1 MRKLEGRA
9 MICLL
14 LILAM
19 IAGLL
24 FFVIRLEINGSKW
37 AGFYANEHIFSEG
50 HLNTGVITD
59 RNGAELLK
67 NSPDGPVYE
76 GSEEERRAVST
87 VVGDIGCNIETG
99 ANLVFRSRLVRYN
112 PVTGTE
118 GFLGIKG
125 GTVRLSIDK
134 DVNYAA
140 YEALGWNNGFVGVYD
155 YTTGD
160 IICLVSTPTVDPQDP
175 DAIETAESGAYINK
189 VFSSTFAPG
198 STFKMLT
205 AMAAL
210 ENISDIES
218 RTFECWGETEIGEGI
233 IDCPYSHGT
242 MDFEEA
248 LASSC
253 NCVFGQLA
261 AEMGPEVMGDYVNRA
276 GLTSSYILNG
286 IETAPGSFNFNY
298 SELDL
303 AWAGIGQFEDQVNPL
318 SMMVFMGAIA
328 GNGTASE
335 PSIVMGESAGTT
347 DLIRPETAA
356 RLRELMRN
364 NVITNYGDDNYP
376 GLEMGAKSGTA
387 ETGDGNDPNAW
398 FCGYSGHYAFVV
410 MVEHGGSGADVAGP
424 IANTVLQKIKEQEGN

>member
-19 IAGLL
+19 IAGLI
-24 FFVIRLEINGSKW
+24 FFVARLEINGSKW
-37 AGFYANEHIFSEG
+37 ASFYANEHIFSEG
-50 HLNTGVITD
+50 VLNTGVITD
-59 RNGAELLK
+59 RNGNELLR
-67 NSPDGPVYE
+67 NSPDGPVYV
-76 GSEEERRAVST
+76 GSEDERRAVST
-87 VVGDIGCNIETG
+87 VVGDIACNIETG

-134 DVNYAA
+134 DFNYTA
-140 YEALGWNNGFVGVYD
+140 YEALEGRNGFVAVYD

-160 IICLVSTPTVDPQDP
+160 IVCLVSTPTVDPQDP

-189 VFSSTFAPG
+189 VFSATYAPG
-198 STFKMLT
+198 STFKMRT

-261 AEMGPEVMGDYVNRA
+261 AELGPGMMARYVDEA
-276 GLTSSYILNG
+276 GLTESYYVNG
-286 IETAPGSFNFNY
+286 IETAKGSFNF
-298 SELDL
+298 SSSKLDL
-303 AWAGIGQFEDQVNPL
+303 AWSGIGQFEDQVNPL

-328 GNGTASE
+328 NGGEAIQPTLISSATFSGSSSRYASTAPEATSSACR
-335 PSIVMGESAGTT
+335 PSA
-347 DLIRPETAA
+347 PATAVA
-356 RLRELMRN
+356 LR
-364 NVITNYGDDNYP
+364 G
-376 GLEMGAKSGTA
+376 
-387 ETGDGNDPNAW
+387 
-398 FCGYSGHYAFVV
+398 
-410 MVEHGGSGADVAGP
+410 
-424 IANTVLQKIKEQEGN
+424 

>member
-19 IAGLL
+19 IAGLI
-24 FFVIRLEINGSKW
+24 FFVVRLEINGSKW
-37 AGFYANEHIFSEG
+37 ASFYANEHIFSEG
-50 HLNTGVITD
+50 VLNTGVITD
-59 RNGAELLK
+59 RNGNELLR
-67 NSPDGPVYE
+67 NSPEGPVYE
-76 GSEEERRAVST
+76 GEEAERRAVST
-87 VVGDIGCNIETG
+87 VLGDIQCNIETG

-134 DVNYAA
+134 DFNYTA
-140 YEALGWNNGFVGVYD
+140 YEALGGRNGFVSVYD

-160 IICLVSTPTVDPQDP
+160 IVCLVSTPTVDPQDP
-175 DAIETAESGAYINK
+175 DAIETAESGSYINK
-189 VFSSTFAPG
+189 VFSATYAPG

-261 AEMGPEVMGDYVNRA
+261 AEMGPGIMAKYADKA
-276 GLTSSYILNG
+276 GLTSSYDVNG
-286 IETAPGSFNFNY
+286 IKTAEGSFNF
-298 SELDL
+298 SSSKLDL
-303 AWAGIGQFEDQVNPL
+303 AWSGIGQFEDQVNPL
-318 SMMVFMGAIA
+318 SMMVFMGSIA
-328 GNGTASE
+328 GNGTACE
-335 PSIVMGESAGTT
+335 PSIVAGESSGSVSLMGQ
-347 DLIRPETAA
+347 DTAS
-356 RLRELMRN
+356 RLKELLRN

-387 ETGDGNDPNAW
+387 ETGDGNDPHAW

-410 MVEHGGSGADVAGP
+410 MVENGGGGADVAGP
-424 IANTVLQKIKEQEGN
+424 VANTVLQKIREQEDN

>member
-1 MRKLEGRA
+1 MRKLEGRS

-19 IAGLL
+19 IAGLV
-24 FFVIRLEINGSKW
+24 FFIIRLEINGSKW
-37 AGFYANEHIFSEG
+37 ASFYANEHIYSEG
-50 HLNTGVITD
+50 VLNTGTITD
-59 RNGAELLK
+59 RNGNELLK
-67 NSPDGPVYE
+67 NSPEGPVYE
-76 GSEEERRAVST
+76 GSESERRATST
-87 VVGDIGCNIETG
+87 VLGDIGSNIETG

-112 PVTGTE
+112 PITGTE

-125 GTVRLSIDK
+125 GTVKLSIDK

-140 YEALGWNNGFVGVYD
+140 YEALGWNNGFVAVYD

-175 DAIETAESGAYINK
+175 NAIETAESGAYINK
-189 VFSSTFAPG
+189 VFSATYAPG

-210 ENISDIES
+210 ENISDLES

-261 AEMGPEVMGDYVNRA
+261 SELGPGIMDKYAKMA
-276 GLTSSYILNG
+276 GLTSSYDVNG
-286 IETAPGSFNFNY
+286 IETSEGSFNFSS

-303 AWAGIGQFEDQVNPL
+303 AWSGIGQFEDQVNPL

-328 GNGTASE
+328 GNGSACE
-335 PSIVMGESAGTT
+335 PSILKDGSSGTV
-347 DLIRPETAA
+347 DLINAGTAA
-356 RLRELMRN
+356 RLKELMRN
-364 NVITNYGDDNYP
+364 NVITNYGDDYYP

-410 MVEHGGSGADVAGP
+410 MVENGGSGADTAGP